1 MEHIRTIHAVDW
13 VHFNVARH
21 YWCLGNPIDFVLT
34 QGQAS
39 DIGQG
44 QRLVELTPTGT
55 QAFMADK
62 FYDCDWLIDAIEQ
75 ENMIAVIPSK
85 SNCITPRQCD
95 FFAYKERHLIEC
107 FFGKIK
113 HYWCIFARYE
123 KKLKITWALLC
134 SCHLLSGFVE
144 MSTQPKYLICHY

>member
-1 MEHIRTIHAVDW
+1 ME
-13 VHFNVARH
+13 
-21 YWCLGNPIDFVLT
+21 LK
-34 QGQAS
+34 
-39 DIGQG
+39 
-44 QRLVELTPTGT
+44 PTGT

-62 FYDCDWLIDAIEQ
+62 SYDCDWLIDAIEQ
-75 ENMIAVIPSK
+75 KNMIAVIPSK
-85 SNCITPRQCD
+85 SNRITPRQCD

-113 HYWCIFARYE
+113 HYRRIFARYE

>member
-1 MEHIRTIHAVDW
+1 LEHIRTIHAVDW
-13 VHFNVARH
+13 VHFNDSRH

-85 SNCITPRQCD
+85 SNCITPRQR
-95 FFAYKERHLIEC
+95 F
-107 FFGKIK
+107 
-113 HYWCIFARYE
+113 
-123 KKLKITWALLC
+123 
-134 SCHLLSGFVE
+134 
-144 MSTQPKYLICHY
+144 

>member
-1 MEHIRTIHAVDW
+1 MSIPVRYRPDQ
-13 VHFNVARH
+13 
-21 YWCLGNPIDFVLT
+21 PIPQPIYIIGPQGFYAPENLQGLQGA

-85 SNCITPRQCD
+85 SNRITPRQR
-95 FFAYKERHLIEC
+95 F
-107 FFGKIK
+107 
-113 HYWCIFARYE
+113 
-123 KKLKITWALLC
+123 
-134 SCHLLSGFVE
+134 
-144 MSTQPKYLICHY
+144 

>member
-1 MEHIRTIHAVDW
+1 LEHIRTIHAVDW

-62 FYDCDWLIDAIEQ
+62 SYDCDWLIDAIEQ
-75 ENMIAVIPSK
+75 K
-85 SNCITPRQCD
+85 KYDRCD
-95 FFAYKERHLIEC
+95 S
-107 FFGKIK
+107 
-113 HYWCIFARYE
+113 
-123 KKLKITWALLC
+123 LKIELHYASSEVLGKQPFTLL
-134 SCHLLSGFVE
+134 
-144 MSTQPKYLICHY
+144 